1 MRTPWSCRLI
11 SRRSGGGPAKIGD
24 PVYRGD
30 VVQTGAN
37 GKVGITFTDGTAF
50 NLSSNGRMVLNEFV
64 YDPNGTSN
72 STLFSLTKGTFTF
85 VAGKVATGYE
95 DRHSCRD
102 HEGSRHHAHAGISG
116 DGTVRFANLIEEN
129 KAQVTE
135 KLEQNKRG
143 APGKR
148 LIHRRG
154 NRPKARTRHQLQAFP
169 GVLNRLRSWPSGV
182 TPRPLI
188 RAFNFKQSSVRLFSS
203 LCLLLMWS
211 HAATE
216 LEMKDRARRGGFC
229 AGTSALVLL
238 WLGEL
243 ARHRDPAV

>member
-1 MRTPWSCRLI
+1 VTWRAPSLLAPLASFACWRG
-11 SRRSGGGPAKIGD
+11 RSTAGPSH
-24 PVYRGD
+24 Y
-30 VVQTGAN
+30 
-37 GKVGITFTDGTAF
+37 
-50 NLSSNGRMVLNEFV
+50 
-64 YDPNGTSN
+64 GTSN

-102 HEGSRHHAHAGISG
+102 HEVSRHHAHAGISG

-143 APGKR
+143 APGKQ
-148 LIHRRG
+148 RRVIVG
-154 NRPKARTRHQLQAFP
+154 ETGRKQELDINYKLCP

-238 WLGEL
+238 WLGGVGRGTET
-243 ARHRDPAV
+243 PAV